1 MKKEE
6 TKQFILWCVL
16 GAIGCGFMAAGDWLL
31 GCVPLQAG
39 DTGMFNRAH
48 YLSGSY
54 GLWKPVLTVGLGAI
68 GGFLYYFVVKALNAD
83 IDEKYRKTKNVQ
95 FLCGIFTVA
104 IALTIHT
111 WVATMAWFATY
122 LGPRIGA
129 EAALAAVTTYQD
141 AMLPAIR
148 PLYLPMLLLFG
159 IHFVMLLIGKTRYPR
174 GMLAF
179 HPVMWNLLLAAVPD
193 IAQAMQVPVATW
205 MSVMS
210 QSSTNSAIAI
220 WCIAA
225 AVYERKHIRQVVY
238 ARKGGGIPDL
248 LQGGFC
254 RAAVW
259 GCLLLPHHPLPHLF
273 LCAKSRC
280 FRTYAVVLRA

>member
-1 MKKEE
+1 MKTEK
-6 TKQFILWCVL
+6 TKMLIRWYIL
-16 GAIGCGFMAAGDWLL
+16 GAIGAVLMAAGDWLL
-31 GCVPLQAG
+31 GCIPLQET
-39 DTGMFNRAH
+39 DTGLFNRAY

-54 GLWKPVLTVGLGAI
+54 GLWRPVLTVGLGAI

-104 IALTIHT
+104 IALTIHA

-122 LGPRIGA
+122 LGPRIGT
-129 EAALAAVTTYQD
+129 EAALAAVTAYQN
-141 AMLPAIR
+141 AMLPAIL
-148 PLYLPMLLLFG
+148 PLYLPMLLVFG

-174 GMLAF
+174 WMLAF
-179 HPVMWNLLLAAVPD
+179 HPVTWNLLLATVPD

-210 QSSTNSAIAI
+210 QSSTNSAILI

-225 AVYERKHIRQVVY
+225 AVYEKKHS
-238 ARKGGGIPDL
+238 A
-248 LQGGFC
+248 
-254 RAAVW
+254 
-259 GCLLLPHHPLPHLF
+259 HL
-273 LCAKSRC
+273 AG
-280 FRTYAVVLRA
+280 

>member
-1 MKKEE
+1 MRCRLAWIVWE
-6 TKQFILWCVL
+6 
-16 GAIGCGFMAAGDWLL
+16 
-31 GCVPLQAG
+31 
-39 DTGMFNRAH
+39 
-48 YLSGSY
+48 
-54 GLWKPVLTVGLGAI
+54 LGAI

-83 IDEKYRKTKNVQ
+83 IDEKYRKTKHVQ

-129 EAALAAVTTYQD
+129 EAALAAVTAYQD
-141 AMLPAIR
+141 EMLPAIL

-159 IHFVMLLIGKTRYPR
+159 IHFVMLVAGKTRYPR

-179 HPVMWNLLLAAVPD
+179 HPVTGNLLLAAVPD
-193 IAQAMQVPVATW
+193 IAQAMRMPVATW

-210 QSSTNSAIAI
+210 QSSTNSAIMV

-225 AVYERKHIRQVVY
+225 AVYEEKHNQ
-238 ARKGGGIPDL
+238 
-248 LQGGFC
+248 
-254 RAAVW
+254 
-259 GCLLLPHHPLPHLF
+259 
-273 LCAKSRC
+273 
-280 FRTYAVVLRA
+280 